1 MKYAELVEAL
11 DVAKKQKKLIES
23 KIKKL
28 SSQVLECQEAQDS
41 VLPLSNQGGERTVQ
55 GVTFE
60 VKRTYEWN
68 QSQIDAALSLLK
80 VEGFPFLSQ
89 LFKVD
94 MKQYKDWALLNPKSA
109 QVFSS
114 ALATK
119 LGDPTVKKIDLDK
132 FNLKEE

>member
-1 MKYAELVEAL
+1 MRL
-11 DVAKKQKKLIES
+11 
-23 KIKKL
+23 
-28 SSQVLECQEAQDS
+28 
-41 VLPLSNQGGERTVQ
+41 
-55 GVTFE
+55 F
-60 VKRTYEWN
+60 
-68 QSQIDAALSLLK
+68 LSLLK

-94 MKQYKDWALLNPKSA
+94 MKKYKDWALLNPKSA
-109 QVFSS
+109 QIFSS